1 MYEFF
6 FYIVYLFFTGM
17 DDHMTGTPGLYTSG
31 RSTSS
36 SSSPGGGP
44 VGSSP
49 ALLVVPQPINATKMA
64 GVQNGGPQPRKYQCK
79 MCPQV
84 SQFYVCNF
92 FYNLSLLGWPD
103 FETFVREQSL
113 LLTLLVFTLQGFRHI
128 YGTIEWNLGYFRDN
142 SQSEIVP
149 HNPGGLVTL
158 IIIQHALITLI
169 FYFFLLYSQK
179 KMKINNKWV

>member
-1 MYEFF
+1 
-6 FYIVYLFFTGM
+6 M

-64 GVQNGGPQPRKYQCK
+64 AGVQNGGGPQPRKYQCK

-84 SQFYVCNF
+84 SYVSPFYFWGRKIYDVGALTILNF
-92 FYNLSLLGWPD
+92 
-103 FETFVREQSL
+103 
-113 LLTLLVFTLQGFRHI
+113 TLLI
-128 YGTIEWNLGYFRDN
+128 MN
-142 SQSEIVP
+142 SFS
-149 HNPGGLVTL
+149 
-158 IIIQHALITLI
+158 
-169 FYFFLLYSQK
+169 FLLA
-179 KMKINNKWV
+179 